1 MEQSQNRS
9 QRPGDGPGERGE
21 GEAVTKEDIE
31 AALHTLGRSFAEVLA
46 RFAGPAEALAEAEAG
61 PAEGTPEDIPE
72 AREPE
77 AEAVVPH
84 QAAEGYPG
92 AVIEHPSGECAWCD
106 ALRWRELVEAAGDGP
121 DLQVASAFA
130 AVCQSG

>member
-31 AALHTLGRSFAEVLA
+31 AALHTFGRALAQVLDG
-46 RFAGPAEALAEAEAG
+46 RQGEAEAEAG

-106 ALRWRELVEAAGDGP
+106 ALRWRELVEAAGAGP

-130 AVCQSG
+130 AILDRP